1 MSSPAICLARA
12 PRSLVAAKRASSGS
26 APSKQPR
33 VAAASRAAVPRSD
46 GAASPPPAAET
57 SSCFAC
63 PICAGAMIRRAS
75 SSSTGGGALACALG
89 HSFDVAKDGHV
100 NLMMVGRVS
109 RATGD
114 TAEMLA
120 ARRRFLNAGHYTDAS
135 NVANAL
141 IARALDD
148 FFTRDTG
155 CGEDDREESKTMAI
169 QSDDVALTPRR
180 RRIAAN
186 KRRSRAAR
194 PAPAAPPPPL
204 VVDFGCGEGW
214 WLARAIDA
222 AMDASPGAGVA
233 PGKMK
238 KMKKIAFAALD
249 ASPAAARLAARILPP
264 DVAEVAVAD
273 ATGAATPLPLADASV
288 AVALSVFAPRRPSEL
303 VRVLGERGVVVVVS
317 PGDDHLAELRERG
330 TREALGVLDV
340 AGNKRGAVA
349 EAFVAVGF
357 VAEAEERVAGSMA
370 LNLADLRDVVGM
382 GPSAFHGTEE
392 SAAALETFFET
403 HAIAGEDGER
413 RVRVTKSFVVQC
425 FRKPLER

>member
-1 MSSPAICLARA
+1 
-12 PRSLVAAKRASSGS
+12 
-26 APSKQPR
+26 
-33 VAAASRAAVPRSD
+33 
-46 GAASPPPAAET
+46 
-57 SSCFAC
+57 
-63 PICAGAMIRRAS
+63 MIRRAS

-89 HSFDVAKDGHV
+89 HSFDVAKEGHV
-100 NLMMVGRVS
+100 NLMVGRGS

-120 ARRRFLNAGHYTDAS
+120 ARRRFLDAGHYTDAS

-141 IARALDD
+141 IARGLDD
-148 FFTRDTG
+148 FVTRETWG
-155 CGEDDREESKTMAI
+155 GEDDREESETTAI
-169 QSDDVALTPRR
+169 QGDDPKLTPRR

-194 PAPAAPPPPL
+194 PAPAAPTPRL
-204 VVDFGCGEGW
+204 VVVDFGCGEGW

-222 AMDASPGAGVA
+222 ATEASEAGVD
-233 PGKMK
+233 PGKTK
-238 KMKKIAFAALD
+238 KMKMMKNVVFAAID

-273 ATGAATPLPLADASV
+273 VTGAATPAPLADASV
-288 AVALSVFAPRRPSEL
+288 AVALSVFAPRKPSEL
-303 VRVLGERGVVVVVS
+303 SRVLRPNGFVVVVS
-317 PGDDHLAELRERG
+317 PGDDHLAELREPG

-340 AGNKRGAVA
+340 AENKRAAVA
-349 EAFVAVGF
+349 EAFETVGF
-357 VAEAEERVAGSMA
+357 VAEGETTRVTGRMA
-370 LNLADLRDVVGM
+370 LKLADLRDVVGM

-392 SAAALETFFET
+392 SQAALETFFE
-403 HAIAGEDGER
+403 ARGVVGEDGER

>member
-1 MSSPAICLARA
+1 
-12 PRSLVAAKRASSGS
+12 
-26 APSKQPR
+26 
-33 VAAASRAAVPRSD
+33 
-46 GAASPPPAAET
+46 
-57 SSCFAC
+57 
-63 PICAGAMIRRAS
+63 MIRRAS

-89 HSFDVAKDGHV
+89 HSFDVAKEGHV
-100 NLMMVGRVS
+100 NLMVGRGS

-141 IARALDD
+141 IARGLDD
-148 FFTRDTG
+148 FVTRETWG
-155 CGEDDREESKTMAI
+155 GEDDREESETTAI
-169 QSDDVALTPRR
+169 QGDDPKLTPRR

-194 PAPAAPPPPL
+194 PAPAVPTPRL
-204 VVDFGCGEGW
+204 VVVDFGCGEGW

-222 AMDASPGAGVA
+222 ATEATEATEAG
-233 PGKMK
+233 K
-238 KMKKIAFAALD
+238 KMKMMKNVVFAAID

-273 ATGAATPLPLADASV
+273 VTGTSAPAPLADASV
-288 AVALSVFAPRRPSEL
+288 AVALSVFAPRKPSEL
-303 VRVLGERGVVVVVS
+303 SRVLRPNGVVVVVS
-317 PGDDHLAELRERG
+317 PGDDHLAELREPG

-340 AGNKRGAVA
+340 AENKRAAVA
-349 EAFVAVGF
+349 EAFETVGF
-357 VAEAEERVAGSMA
+357 VAEGETTRVTGRMA
-370 LNLADLRDVVGM
+370 LKLADLRDVVGM

-392 SAAALETFFET
+392 SQAALETFFE
-403 HAIAGEDGER
+403 ARGVVGEDGER

>member
-155 CGEDDREESKTMAI
+155 CGEDDREESKTMAV

-194 PAPAAPPPPL
+194 AAPAAPPPL

-349 EAFVAVGF
+349 KAFVAVGF

-392 SAAALETFFET
+392 SAAALETFFEAR
-403 HAIAGEDGER
+403 AIAGEDGER

>member
-1 MSSPAICLARA
+1 MT
-12 PRSLVAAKRASSGS
+12 
-26 APSKQPR
+26 
-33 VAAASRAAVPRSD
+33 
-46 GAASPPPAAET
+46 PPAAET

-100 NLMMVGRVS
+100 NLMVGRGS

-135 NVANAL
+135 NVANAF

-148 FFTRDTG
+148 FLTRDTG
-155 CGEDDREESKTMAI
+155 QGEDDREDSKTMAI
-169 QSDDVALTPRR
+169 QGDDVAITPRR

-214 WLARAIDA
+214 WLSRAIDA
-222 AMDASPGAGVA
+222 ATDASPDAGIA

-238 KMKKIAFAALD
+238 NKKIVFAALD

-288 AVALSVFAPRRPSEL
+288 SVALSVFAPRRPSEL
-303 VRVLGERGVVVVVS
+303 WRVLRPSGVVVVVS

-349 EAFVAVGF
+349 EAFVSVGF
-357 VAEAEERVAGSMA
+357 VAEAEERVAGSTA
-370 LNLADLRDVVGM
+370 LSLANLRDLVGM
-382 GPSAFHGTEE
+382 GPAAFHGTEE
-392 SAAALETFFET
+392 SAAALETFFEAR
-403 HAIAGEDGER
+403 AIAGEDGER

-425 FRKPLER
+425 FRRPLGR

>member
-135 NVANAL
+135 NVANAF

-148 FFTRDTG
+148 FLTRDTG
-155 CGEDDREESKTMAI
+155 QGEEDREDSKTMAI
-169 QSDDVALTPRR
+169 QGDDVAITPRR

-233 PGKMK
+233 SG

-403 HAIAGEDGER
+403 RAIAGEDGER